1 MKGYFFRRSDMVM
14 LISLL
19 ILFLGIVL
27 LVYFGSHFSEEALP
41 STANVQSSSPRHS
54 AHQQVRSNAPS
65 MNYQEEERKVERF
78 FFDPNTADST
88 QLLRL
93 GLTPFQ
99 VKSIYRYRA
108 HGGVYRRVTDF
119 ARVPGLTA
127 GQYNELKS
135 YIRISPDFLPAD
147 ALTEVRQVN
156 DSLRA
161 LYGPK
166 KIRSGERIFLNT
178 SDTLMLRRVPGIGS
192 AYAALIYRYGQRLGG
207 YVCVDQLDELPSLP
221 SQLKDYFA
229 IDSTVHPKQLA
240 VNKLSVQALLNHP
253 YINFY
258 QARDIVD
265 YRRKHGRISQLSDLR
280 LFPHFTPSQ
289 LQRLAPYLHF
299 E

>member
-1 MKGYFFRRSDMVM
+1 M
-14 LISLL
+14 
-19 ILFLGIVL
+19 
-27 LVYFGSHFSEEALP
+27 
-41 STANVQSSSPRHS
+41 
-54 AHQQVRSNAPS
+54 
-65 MNYQEEERKVERF
+65 
-78 FFDPNTADST
+78 
-88 QLLRL
+88 
-93 GLTPFQ
+93 
-99 VKSIYRYRA
+99 KSIYRYRA

-135 YIRISPDFLPAD
+135 YIRTSPDFLPAD
-147 ALTEVRQVN
+147 ALTEVRQAN

-161 LYGPK
+161 LHGPK

-207 YVCVDQLDELPSLP
+207 YVSVDQLDELPSLP

-280 LFPHFTPSQ
+280 LFPHFTPAQ